1 MKRPFGTASAIVVGL
16 VALAI
21 FGGKA
26 PEPPAS
32 APAAQAPSARVDI
45 NRASA
50 AELMVL
56 KGISKEEAE
65 AIIRGRPY
73 VRRDELV
80 QKKIVP
86 EAVYNEIKD
95 RITAN

>member
-1 MKRPFGTASAIVVGL
+1 MKRPIGTVSAIVVGL

-26 PEPPAS
+26 PEPPAK
-32 APAAQAPSARVDI
+32 APAAQSPSALVNI

-56 KGISKEEAE
+56 KGISKEGAE
-65 AIIRGRPY
+65 SIIQGRPY
-73 VRRDELV
+73 TRKDELV
-80 QKKIVP
+80 QKKIIP
-86 EAVYNEIKD
+86 APVYDAIKD
-95 RITAN
+95 RIVAN